1 MDGSRTKKEK
11 WIAELR
17 NAAVAVVLIIVIALA
32 VSLTGTVPKEDM
44 PLVMQILISLYS
56 MIAFMRG
63 ALSSDLEIM
72 QIDTFICWMFL
83 IASGSSKVLMKA
95 FIG

>member
-17 NAAVAVVLIIVIALA
+17 NAAVAVALIIVIALA
-32 VSLTGTVPKEDM
+32 VSLTGTVPKENM

-56 MIAFMRG
+56 MIAFVKG
-63 ALSSDLEIM
+63 ALSSDLETM
-72 QIDTFICWMFL
+72 QIDTFICWIFL
-83 IASGSSKVLMKA
+83 IASGSVKVLMRS

>member
-17 NAAVAVVLIIVIALA
+17 NAAVAVALIIVIALA

-56 MIAFMRG
+56 MIAFVKG
-63 ALSSDLEIM
+63 ALSSDLETM

-83 IASGSSKVLMKA
+83 IASGSVKVLMKA